1 MFGAVAKWNN
11 FQNQQS
17 HPRLSSQKFVVNS
30 SSAFE
35 NMLLAKNFQ
44 NNTSH
49 FRFFDKSLLLRT
61 FVISNYTA
69 KVQKPVCL
77 LYLCGSVLVKQ
88 KPFRKFYHVHA
99 ARFALRKR
107 SPCGHNL
114 AVVQNRADSAVER
127 KLKLV
132 SDKRFCLCFL
142 IVVDSLSE

>member
-49 FRFFDKSLLLRT
+49 FRFFDK
-61 FVISNYTA
+61 
-69 KVQKPVCL
+69 
-77 LYLCGSVLVKQ
+77 
-88 KPFRKFYHVHA
+88 
-99 ARFALRKR
+99 
-107 SPCGHNL
+107 
-114 AVVQNRADSAVER
+114 
-127 KLKLV
+127 
-132 SDKRFCLCFL
+132 
-142 IVVDSLSE
+142 